1 MPLLAALGACIARV
15 IVPGVSTDPTAERG
29 AGPPVGRPRATSEL
43 SITNISLD
51 LFERDGY
58 DATTV
63 DAIAKAAGISR
74 RTLFRYFP
82 SKNDIVW
89 GDFSA
94 QVARFRDALTAAPA
108 DEPTMQ
114 VLRRCVVAFNDYG
127 HDAEPELRTRMRLIT
142 SVPALQGHSMLR
154 HEEWCRA
161 IAEFVA
167 SRRGEGPD
175 ALVPTVIA
183 QAALGTSTATFRVW
197 IAEGGDL
204 LALLDEAFALLAEG
218 FPGG

>member
-1 MPLLAALGACIARV
+1 MS
-15 IVPGVSTDPTAERG
+15 STP
-29 AGPPVGRPRATSEL
+29 GPPRPETSAVGGRPRATDAL
-43 SITNISLD
+43 AITDVSLA

-63 DAIAKAAGISR
+63 DAIARAAGISR

-94 QVARFRDALTAAPA
+94 QVARFRESLAAAPE

-127 HDAEPELRTRMRLIT
+127 PEAEPELRTRMRLIT
-142 SVPALQGHSMLR
+142 TVPALQGHAMLR
-154 HEEWCRA
+154 HEEWCTA
-161 IAEFVA
+161 IAGFVA
-167 SRRGEGPD
+167 GRRGLRPEDLEP
-175 ALVPTVIA
+175 ATVA
-183 QAALGTSTATFRVW
+183 QAALGTSTAAFRVW
-197 IAEGGDL
+197 IEQGGEL
-204 LALLDEAFALLAEG
+204 LALLDEAFARLADG
-218 FPGG
+218 FSDRE

>member
-1 MPLLAALGACIARV
+1 MSSTP
-15 IVPGVSTDPTAERG
+15 VPQRAEQSPTG
-29 AGPPVGRPRATSEL
+29 GRPRATDTL
-43 SITNISLD
+43 SITDVSLA

-89 GDFSA
+89 GDFST
-94 QVARFRDALTAAPA
+94 QVSRFRASLAAAPA

-127 HDAEPELRTRMRLIT
+127 PDAEPELRTRMRLIT
-142 SVPALQGHSMLR
+142 SVPALQGHAMLR
-154 HEEWCRA
+154 HAEWCTA

-167 SRRGEGPD
+167 ARRGTSPT
-175 ALVPTVIA
+175 ALEPAVVA
-183 QAALGTSTATFRVW
+183 QAALGTSTAAYRVW
-197 IAEGGDL
+197 IEEGGDL
-204 LALLDEAFALLAEG
+204 LELLDEAFARLAEG
-218 FPGG
+218 FGDGA